1 MVMAS
6 NSVPCIRELKIL
18 SAEAESSSLW
28 VCDIVVSYFDLL
40 MIVLCCRVEMGHD
53 NIWYS
58 RPRKFGAGSRKC
70 KACSNGW
77 VLAFFIMVSHMAT
90 CRHGLIR
97 KYHLNICR
105 QCFHEYAKDIGFQK
119 LD

>member
-1 MVMAS
+1 
-6 NSVPCIRELKIL
+6 LG
-18 SAEAESSSLW
+18 SSSEIETYVFTKVEARATFTLSLGFR
-28 VCDIVVSYFDLL
+28 VCARAKTS
-40 MIVLCCRVEMGHD
+40 RMGHD

-70 KACSNGW
+70 KACSNG
-77 VLAFFIMVSHMAT
+77 
-90 CRHGLIR
+90 HGLIR
-97 KYHLNICR
+97 KYHLNLCR

>member
-6 NSVPCIRELKIL
+6 NSVLCIRELKTL
-18 SAEAESSSLW
+18 SAKAESSSLW
-28 VCDIVVSYFDLL
+28 VCDILVSYFDLL
-40 MIVLCCRVEMGHD
+40 MIVRCCRVEMGHD

-77 VLAFFIMVSHMAT
+77 VLTFQNLFFIAT

>member
-1 MVMAS
+1 
-6 NSVPCIRELKIL
+6 
-18 SAEAESSSLW
+18 
-28 VCDIVVSYFDLL
+28 
-40 MIVLCCRVEMGHD
+40 MGHD

-70 KACSNGW
+70 KACSNGYVQI
-77 VLAFFIMVSHMAT
+77 VLCWSSCSNLVRNLYLMQLI

-97 KYHLNICR
+97 KYHLNLCR

>member
-1 MVMAS
+1 
-6 NSVPCIRELKIL
+6 LK
-18 SAEAESSSLW
+18 
-28 VCDIVVSYFDLL
+28 
-40 MIVLCCRVEMGHD
+40 MGHD

-70 KACSNGW
+70 KACSNG
-77 VLAFFIMVSHMAT
+77 
-90 CRHGLIR
+90 HGLIR
-97 KYHLNICR
+97 KYHLNLCR